1 MEPTLYFLLQVDSV
15 ASQLE
20 KASTYSTVYVTSGSV
35 WVCRDDGPL
44 LSSPQTLRLRGQPQ
58 QQQQPHSLPAGVNGR
73 GSGSTAAAAAAPRQM
88 TVSSFENQDVVLT
101 CSSQSL
107 IQLDETEAKLL
118 VAVSVDDRQRV
129 FRETNLLR
137 DGCQILQRWKD
148 QFRVPHRNSAAD
160 DIYVYVLGQKDI
172 PDRAAGV
179 IQYVGPLPSHN
190 GIWFGVKL
198 VSVSV
203 AVVYLSIY

>member
-15 ASQLE
+15 ASKLE

-44 LSSPQTLRLRGQPQ
+44 LSSPQSLRLRSQPQ
-58 QQQQPHSLPAGVNGR
+58 QQPQSLPAGVNGR
-73 GSGSTAAAAAAPRQM
+73 GSGPNAAAAAPRQM

-101 CSSQSL
+101 CSSQNL
-107 IQLDETEAKLL
+107 IQLDETEARLL

-129 FRETNLLR
+129 FRETSLLR

-148 QFRVPHRNSAAD
+148 QFRVPHRNNAAD
-160 DIYVYVLGQKDI
+160 DIYVYVLGQKDM
-172 PDRAAGV
+172 PDRAAGT
-179 IQYVGPLPSHN
+179 IQYVGSLPSHN
-190 GIWFGVKL
+190 GTWFGVKL